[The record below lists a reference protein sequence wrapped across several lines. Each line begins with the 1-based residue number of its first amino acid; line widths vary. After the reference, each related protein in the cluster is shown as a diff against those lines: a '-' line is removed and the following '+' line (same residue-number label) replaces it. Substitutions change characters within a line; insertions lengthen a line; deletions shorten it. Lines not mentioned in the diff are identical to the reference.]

1 MRSKAAAKGKR
12 FEDAKGVIRSL
23 TSKDRQNNHHKK
35 KTNTQTVIYKTIH
48 RKLKI
53 KI

>member
-12 FEDAKGVIRSL
+12 FEDGKGVIRSL

-35 KTNTQTVIYKTIH
+35 KSNTQTTIYKTLH